1 MTYWQALVL
10 GLVQGLTE
18 FLPVSSSGHLAL
30 MEGVLGVPPGDL
42 LFEIVIHVATLV
54 AVVSYYRKDIAHM
67 FRGLFSRHA
76 PEVAHM
82 TSWRW
87 LAILVVGTIPAA
99 VLGLA
104 FKSEFEASF
113 ADLRGIGFQFLAT
126 GALLFSTVPLVGKR
140 LKIGVGRSFA
150 IGIAQAVA
158 ILPAVSRSGSTIA
171 TAMWL
176 DIDREQ
182 AARYSF
188 LLSIPAIG
196 GAFVLQ
202 MYDLAANK
210 VALPQA
216 DWGPLALAFVVSGVS
231 GYFAVAAIL
240 RALTHRWFAH
250 FGIWCWLVGLA
261 ALWRW

>member
-30 MEGVLGVPPGDL
+30 MEGVLGIPPGDL

-54 AVVSYYRKDIAHM
+54 AVVSYYRRDIADM
-67 FRGLFSRHA
+67 LRGLFRGHA

-82 TSWRW
+82 SSWWW
-87 LAILVVGTIPAA
+87 LLILLVGTLPAA

-104 FKSEFEASF
+104 FQKEFEASF
-113 ADLRGIGFQFLAT
+113 ADFRGIGFQFLAT
-126 GALLFSTVPLVGKR
+126 GALLFSTVPLAGKR
-140 LKIGVGRSFA
+140 LKIGIGRAFA
-150 IGIAQAVA
+150 IGIAQAIA

-171 TAMWL
+171 TALWL
-176 DIDREQ
+176 DIDRRQ

-188 LLSIPAIG
+188 LLSIPAIA
-196 GAFVLQ
+196 GAFALQ
-202 MYDLAANK
+202 LYDIFTNK
-210 VALPQA
+210 VVLPPA

-231 GYFAVAAIL
+231 GYFAVVAIL

-261 ALWRW
+261 ALWVW